1 MMQELINQ
9 NMVKKSLI
17 FKPTDLE
24 ELPALVELD
33 RHCLGGMW
41 TLSGYQQE
49 FDHSHSHLFTLM
61 LKNRENDQQIII
73 GAGAFWQILEE
84 SHLTL
89 LMVHPDYRGQGL
101 GSFSLQQLLAQAIQQ
116 KLERATLEVK
126 ASNQVAIALYQ
137 KYGFKVAG
145 TRKGYYQ
152 ETGEDALILWKN
164 GLDSDAF
171 QQQLVTHQ
179 LSIQAKLEQQGF
191 EFIG

>member
-1 MMQELINQ
+1 
-9 NMVKKSLI
+9 
-17 FKPTDLE
+17 
-24 ELPALVELD
+24 
-33 RHCLGGMW
+33 
-41 TLSGYQQE
+41 
-49 FDHSHSHLFTLM
+49 
-61 LKNRENDQQIII
+61 
-73 GAGAFWQILEE
+73 
-84 SHLTL
+84 
-89 LMVHPDYRGQGL
+89 MVHPDYRGKGL

-145 TRKGYYQ
+145 IRKGYYQ

-164 GLDSDAF
+164 GLDSVDF

>member
-1 MMQELINQ
+1 MMQYRANQ

-17 FKPTDLE
+17 FKPTGLE

-41 TLSGYQQE
+41 TLTGYQQE

-61 LKNRENDQQIII
+61 L
-73 GAGAFWQILEE
+73 
-84 SHLTL
+84 
-89 LMVHPDYRGQGL
+89 L